1 MVALGK
7 LMKYLKKKRP
17 EIVEGDWFF
26 QWDSVPVYTTTIV
39 RSWLYLPGLA
49 LIDFFLLRK
58 VKEELAGL
66 HLFQESLKNA
76 WEGVLWSLPPP

>member
-1 MVALGK
+1 LADRQSHPGVAAH
-7 LMKYLKKKRP
+7 
-17 EIVEGDWFF
+17 V
-26 QWDSVPVYTTTIV
+26 
-39 RSWLYLPGLA
+39 YLPGLA

-76 WEGVLWSLPPP
+76 WEGVLWSLPPPSAVFERFAKSAFRSATTMPTKFIKLTPY